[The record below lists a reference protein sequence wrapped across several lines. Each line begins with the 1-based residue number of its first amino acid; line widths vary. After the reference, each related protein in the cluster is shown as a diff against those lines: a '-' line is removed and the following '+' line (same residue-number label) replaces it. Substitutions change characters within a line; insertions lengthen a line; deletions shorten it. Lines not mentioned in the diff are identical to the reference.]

1 MKKLSL
7 VFFVAVLS
15 VVFVACGDSKDSHES
30 QTLDSNE
37 SQIESS
43 NLARDSSDLNAQ
55 SSESTTDSHIDS
67 SESTKSLAWEKA
79 DCDFL
84 MKLWGITKERCD
96 MLDSSPD
103 IATIEAKNI
112 EQAYQR
118 LLLDD
123 DYWTLKIKEFL
134 LSELPMKNHT
144 HTDKLTSEGVEKY
157 TTTYKWKDE
166 KTLEIHIQHPDDCT
180 DDYYIFFDLGNG
192 RVKIMR
198 NQETC

>member
-1 MKKLSL
+1 MAILGFS
-7 VFFVAVLS
+7 
-15 VVFVACGDSKDSHES
+15 ACGDSKDSKAES
-30 QTLDSNE
+30 SADSSE

-43 NLARDSSDLNAQ
+43 DLARDSSDLNAQ

-67 SESTKSLAWEKA
+67 SESVQSLAWEKA

-103 IATIEAKNI
+103 IAIIEAKNI
-112 EQAYQR
+112 EQTYQR

>member
-7 VFFVAVLS
+7 LFLAVAVLS
-15 VVFVACGDSKDSHES
+15 VVFVGCGHSKVSKDLRKSQNIDSKDS
-30 QTLDSNE
+30 QVK
-37 SQIESS
+37 SS
-43 NLARDSSDLNAQ
+43 DSSQDSDAQ
-55 SSESTTDSHIDS
+55 STQ
-67 SESTKSLAWEKA
+67 SLVWELV

-103 IATIEAKNI
+103 IAIIEAKNI
-112 EQAYQR
+112 EQTYQR

>member
-7 VFFVAVLS
+7 VILVAILGFS
-15 VVFVACGDSKDSHES
+15 ACGDSKDSRKS

-43 NLARDSSDLNAQ
+43 DLARDSSDLNAQ

-67 SESTKSLAWEKA
+67 SESVQSLAWEKA